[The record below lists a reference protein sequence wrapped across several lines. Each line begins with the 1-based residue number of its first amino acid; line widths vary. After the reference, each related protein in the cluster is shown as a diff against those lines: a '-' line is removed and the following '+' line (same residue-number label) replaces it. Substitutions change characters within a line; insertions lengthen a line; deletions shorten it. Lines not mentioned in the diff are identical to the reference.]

1 MALVKQQ
8 IREINPFCEKNK
20 ELNRSTSRKRTAYAQ
35 SETDFILRRRFIY
48 WKCSSTKAAIKN
60 KAHKNRKCKPRI
72 QQHMEGTRGQ
82 QDKSKQL
89 ISDLGGKRS
98 CYKGQSHNYQF
109 QFLLLMNR

>member
-20 ELNRSTSRKRTAYAQ
+20 ELNRSTSRKRKRLTPNQKLTLYLDEDSSIENAAVQTLQ
-35 SETDFILRRRFIY
+35 SRIKR
-48 WKCSSTKAAIKN
+48 TKIENA
-60 KAHKNRKCKPRI
+60 KPRI

-89 ISDLGGKRS
+89 ISNLGGKRS
-98 CYKGQSHNYQF
+98 ATKDKATITNSNSYSS
-109 QFLLLMNR
+109 